1 MDPRVEKLAAEIA
14 SLGEKEQ
21 RALLEQ
27 LAEVTFRHGLIELS
41 QSYLKRLQQQGEH
54 NQAAKKVLGK
64 LKQIREE
71 IAAREYPG

>member
-1 MDPRVEKLAAEIA
+1 MDARVAKLAAEIA

-41 QSYLKRLQQQGEH
+41 QNYLKRLQQQGMQ
-54 NQAAKKVLGK
+54 NQAAKDILRK
-64 LKQIREE
+64 LKQMREE
-71 IAAREYPG
+71 IAALEYPG